1 MHTFI
6 HRVSEIKL
14 SETQVSD
21 TYTAKRLIITSKDME
36 DGKTVRYEFDLFLN
50 DDVDVEVA

>member
-21 TYTAKRLIITSKDME
+21 KYTAKRLIITSKDME

>member
-21 TYTAKRLIITSKDME
+21 TYNHKRLIITSKDME

>member
-50 DDVDVEVA
+50 DDAKVEVV

>member
-14 SETQVSD
+14 SETKVSD
-21 TYTAKRLIITSKDME
+21 TFTTKRLIITSKDME
-36 DGKTVRYEFDLFLN
+36 DGKTVTYEFDLFLT
-50 DDVDVEVA
+50 DDVEVKVA

>member
-21 TYTAKRLIITSKDME
+21 KYTAKRLIITSKDME

-50 DDVDVEVA
+50 DDAKVEVA

>member
-21 TYTAKRLIITSKDME
+21 TYTTKRLIITSKDMK
-36 DGKTVRYEFDLFLN
+36 DGKTVTYEFDLFLT
-50 DDVDVEVA
+50 DDVEVEVA

>member
-1 MHTFI
+1 MYTFI

-21 TYTAKRLIITSKDME
+21 TYTAKRLIITSKDMK

-50 DDVDVEVA
+50 DDVEVEVA

>member
-50 DDVDVEVA
+50 DDVEVEVA

>member
-36 DGKTVRYEFDLFLN
+36 DGKTVTYEFDLFLN

>member
-14 SETQVSD
+14 SETEVTN
-21 TYTAKRLIITSKDME
+21 TYTSKRLIITSKNME
-36 DGKTVRYEFDLFLN
+36 DGKIITYQFDLFLN
-50 DDVDVEVA
+50 DDVEVEVA

>member
-1 MHTFI
+1 MYTFI

-21 TYTAKRLIITSKDME
+21 TYTAKRLIITSKDTE
-36 DGKTVRYEFDLFLN
+36 DGKTVKYEFDLFLN
-50 DDVDVEVA
+50 DDVKVEVA

>member
-14 SETQVSD
+14 SETQVSA
-21 TYTAKRLIITSKDME
+21 TFTTKRLIITSKNME
-36 DGKTVRYEFDLFLN
+36 DGKTVTYEFDLFLT
-50 DDVDVEVA
+50 DDVEVEVA

>member
-14 SETQVSD
+14 SETRVSD
-21 TYTAKRLIITSKDME
+21 TYTTRSLIITSKDME
-36 DGKTVRYEFDLFLN
+36 DGKTVTYEFDLFLN

>member
-14 SETQVSD
+14 SD
-21 TYTAKRLIITSKDME
+21 TRVTDSYNNKRLIITSKDME
-36 DGKTVRYEFDLFLN
+36 DGKTVTYEFDLFLT
-50 DDVDVEVA
+50 DDVEVEVA

>member
-1 MHTFI
+1 MHTYI

-14 SETQVSD
+14 SETEVTD
-21 TYTAKRLIITSKDME
+21 TYISKRLIITSKNMK

-50 DDVDVEVA
+50 DDVEVEVA

>member
-36 DGKTVRYEFDLFLN
+36 DGKTVTYEFDLFLN
-50 DDVDVEVA
+50 DDVKVEVA

>member
-21 TYTAKRLIITSKDME
+21 TYTTKRLIITSKDMK
-36 DGKTVRYEFDLFLN
+36 DGKTVTYEFDLFLN

>member
-14 SETQVSD
+14 SETQVSA
-21 TYTAKRLIITSKDME
+21 TFTTKRLIITSKNME
-36 DGKTVRYEFDLFLN
+36 DGKTVTYEFDLFLN